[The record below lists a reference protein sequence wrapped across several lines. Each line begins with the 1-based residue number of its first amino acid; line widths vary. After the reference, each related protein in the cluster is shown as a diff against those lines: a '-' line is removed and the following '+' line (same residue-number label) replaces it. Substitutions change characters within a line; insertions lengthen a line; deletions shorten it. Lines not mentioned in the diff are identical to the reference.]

1 MLRHGQCTGSHES
14 ARKDKLPTS
23 GRQHH
28 TKFTTK
34 SVHKSKHN
42 YLSLHNID
50 YWWNMSFIKRADYE
64 LSNYRSRIDIARPS
78 GEKSFTLPPLITPG
92 AAEDSNTADL
102 TRKMTGPSASELV
115 SNNGWEP
122 QLDNLRSLIESQR
135 QIAQQ
140 QHGWRRTCHVG
151 LIEE

>member
-1 MLRHGQCTGSHES
+1 
-14 ARKDKLPTS
+14 
-23 GRQHH
+23 
-28 TKFTTK
+28 
-34 SVHKSKHN
+34 
-42 YLSLHNID
+42 
-50 YWWNMSFIKRADYE
+50 
-64 LSNYRSRIDIARPS
+64 
-78 GEKSFTLPPLITPG
+78 LITPG